1 MINCRWDP
9 GRELQS
15 YSLITNMS
23 ISLHTEDTHVLHN
36 HNINFLQLQ

>member
-9 GRELQS
+9 GRERQS